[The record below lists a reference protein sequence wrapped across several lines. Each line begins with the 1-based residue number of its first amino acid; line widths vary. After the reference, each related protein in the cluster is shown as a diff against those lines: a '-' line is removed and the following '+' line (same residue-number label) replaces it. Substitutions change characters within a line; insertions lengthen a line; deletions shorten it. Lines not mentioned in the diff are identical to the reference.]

1 MLVRDPSQRVTAAE
15 LLQHPF
21 LREAGPP
28 SVLVPLMQNLNRSVS
43 SMPHQQA

>member
-1 MLVRDPSQRVTAAE
+1 MLVRDPTQRATAAE

-28 SVLVPLMQNLNRSVS
+28 SVLVPLMQNLNRA
-43 SMPHQQA
+43 MGAIPNQ

>member
-1 MLVRDPSQRVTAAE
+1 MLVRDANQRASAAE

-28 SVLVPLMQNLNRSVS
+28 SVLVPLMHNLNRA
-43 SMPHQQA
+43 MGAMQNQ